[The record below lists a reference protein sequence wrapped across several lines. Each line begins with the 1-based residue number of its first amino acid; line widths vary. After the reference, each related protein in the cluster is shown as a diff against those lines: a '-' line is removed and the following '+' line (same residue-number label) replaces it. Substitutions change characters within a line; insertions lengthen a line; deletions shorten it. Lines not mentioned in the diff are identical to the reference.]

1 MSTFTA
7 IMQQRINALQNRI
20 RYLQEHNYNLK
31 KITRYLHESNMGGGG
46 GGGSMGGG
54 GGSGSGD
61 LKVSDKPNFANETL
75 GQNQGGGYGGG
86 YGDQLPWW
94 HTPNLGPI
102 QYDTPPYMWM
112 DGPPGSGIIRFA
124 YLPDGGDRL
133 RAIAEFNLN
142 GQIVQ
147 RVYSWNSEQN
157 MWFIVPNA

>member
-1 MSTFTA
+1 MSTFTN
-7 IMQQRINALQNRI
+7 IMQQRINALQNQV

-31 KITRYLHESNMGGGG
+31 KITRYLHESNMGGGD

-54 GGSGSGD
+54 GNGSGD
-61 LKVSDKPNFANETL
+61 LRISDKPNFANETL
-75 GQNQGGGYGGG
+75 GQNQGGGYGGYGG

-102 QYDTPPYMWM
+102 QYDFPPNTWK
-112 DGPPGSGIIRFA
+112 DGPPGSGIIRFM
-124 YLPDGGDRL
+124 YTTDG

-147 RVYSWNSEQN
+147 RVYNWNPQLN